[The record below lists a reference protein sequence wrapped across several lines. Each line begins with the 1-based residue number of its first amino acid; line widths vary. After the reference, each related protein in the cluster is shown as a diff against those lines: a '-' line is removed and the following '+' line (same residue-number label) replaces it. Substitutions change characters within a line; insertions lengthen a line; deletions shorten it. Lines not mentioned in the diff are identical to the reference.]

1 VTGRRPRRITHAG
14 RGLAAGALALLT
26 AACSS
31 GSSGNTNYAQFYQL
45 MRESLSASFGKIRV
59 TRDQAAAV
67 SYASM
72 GYSLDGGNQAM
83 LILATDN
90 GGELL
95 WTSSAHVVIVTRQ
108 GRIVRTL
115 GLDHDLAGLTTRNN
129 TPPAPLTAAL
139 QAPFTSTRLQDFPEL
154 GLYGIQVSCR
164 AYSVG
169 RQNIKILGQSVSTL
183 RVDES
188 CRSSRPDWSF
198 TDNFWL
204 DSESGLVW
212 RSRQH
217 VHPNGAA
224 VETEIFR
231 PPG

>member
-1 VTGRRPRRITHAG
+1 MTVRKPYRAARAV
-14 RGLAAGALALLT
+14 RGLAGGALAILL
-26 AACSS
+26 ASCSS
-31 GSSGNTNYAQFYQL
+31 SGSGNTNYAQFYQL

-59 TRDQAAAV
+59 TRDQAASVA
-67 SYASM
+67 YASM

-83 LILATDN
+83 LILATDS

-115 GLDHDLAGLTTRNN
+115 GLGHDLSGLTTRNN
-129 TPPAPLTAAL
+129 TPSPPLTAAI

-154 GLYGIQVSCR
+154 GLYGVEVSCR
-164 AYSVG
+164 ATATG
-169 RQNIKILGQSVSTL
+169 RQSIKILGQAVPTV

-198 TDNFWL
+198 TDNFWV
-204 DSESGLVW
+204 DGDSGLVW

-217 VHPNGAA
+217 VHPNGGT